1 MLKVYD
7 KKETDFSKNGLAV
20 LKEAQNV
27 CITREINGEY
37 KLTFELPGES
47 NEKWQYLQHNNI
59 VTCEGQRFRIVRK
72 TRENQGVIKRSVECL
87 HVMYDATKKLIPDYP
102 NQMGYT
108 PYAIMTTAFA
118 GTPFHVL
125 TEAEATALGM
135 SWVTDKTDIFQCSKV
150 TPFQIIKKI
159 IENVGKGEIYVDN
172 YNIALVKRI
181 GKDTGL
187 HCTLSNNLQLL
198 SDIADTSDTITRLYA
213 LGKNGMPLP
222 SSVAPHGYI
231 DSTEGIAVYGVLE
244 GYKEYDTEDPN
255 ELHQK
260 ALWEFSPENHERID
274 MVKVAYGLKFVEL
287 YKLFG
292 QNFKINLGDSV
303 KIMNQTLGIDTVQRF
318 TKYVYYP
325 YGPQQSDVILG
336 YPPKTV
342 TDAAVAGLNAS
353 QKLNNVTNQAGE
365 VKSEWFENLVG
376 NLKQTVYDGLKK
388 ELAQH
393 RTGDLW
399 EFGNNSAIAIV
410 DGVIAIAN
418 KRKAD
423 GSWDFRTF
431 GDGSG
436 FVADLI
442 TAGTLKGVQIQQLS
456 DVGTMLMKVYK
467 DTNGGRLTIYDNDGN
482 LNAELGVEGAGG
494 ENTGGTFILYNDSL
508 SKKRVALG
516 TYGLYDSGII
526 ALYGSNNIANVY
538 IAADQGGPCIFL
550 YDNQGVL
557 KSSFTATGGMINGKS
572 IATQTDIQNTIN
584 QHIQQ
589 YHS

>member
-1 MLKVYD
+1 
-7 KKETDFSKNGLAV
+7 
-20 LKEAQNV
+20 
-27 CITREINGEY
+27 
-37 KLTFELPGES
+37 
-47 NEKWQYLQHNNI
+47 
-59 VTCEGQRFRIVRK
+59 
-72 TRENQGVIKRSVECL
+72 
-87 HVMYDATKKLIPDYP
+87 MYDATKKLIPDYP

-108 PYAIMTTAFA
+108 PYAIMATAFS

-172 YNIALVKRI
+172 YNIALVQRI

-187 HCTLSNNLQLL
+187 HCTLSSNLQLL
-198 SDIADTSDTITRLYA
+198 SDIADTGETITRLYA

-231 DSTEGIAVYGVLE
+231 DSTEGIALYGVLE

-255 ELHQK
+255 ELYQK

-274 MVKVAYGLKFVEL
+274 MVKVAYGMKFVEL

-292 QNFKINLGDSV
+292 ANFKVNLGDSV

-336 YPPKTV
+336 YPPKTL

-353 QKLNNVTNQAGE
+353 QKLNNVTNQSGE
-365 VKSEWFENLVG
+365 VKAAWLETLIG
-376 NLKQTVYDGLKK
+376 NIKQTVYNGLKK
-388 ELAQH
+388 ELSVH

-399 EFGNNSAIAIV
+399 EFGNNTAIALV
-410 DGVIAIAN
+410 DGVMAIADSRDSN
-418 KRKAD
+418 
-423 GSWDFRTF
+423 GNWNFRTF
-431 GDGSG
+431 GSGKG

-442 TAGTLKGVQIQQLS
+442 TAGILKGVEIQQIS
-456 DVGTMLMKVYK
+456 DVGNLLLSMYK
-467 DTNGGRLTIYDNDGN
+467 DTNGGKLAIYDTNGN
-482 LNAELGVEGAGG
+482 LNVRLGVEKSGAA
-494 ENTGGTFILYNDSL
+494 NSGGTLVLYNDAPANADPYKYS
-508 SKKRVALG
+508 RVELGIDGAYGCGVINLKDSNGTVRAALYADSNVG
-516 TYGLYDSGII
+516 AVLALFDSG
-526 ALYGSNNIANVY
+526 
-538 IAADQGGPCIFL
+538 
-550 YDNQGVL
+550 GVIKTRL
-557 KSSFTATGGMINGKS
+557 TETDGYINGKK
-572 IATQTDIQNTIN
+572 ILTE
-584 QHIQQ
+584 
-589 YHS
+589 

>member
-7 KKETDFSKNGLAV
+7 KKETDFSRNGLAV

-27 CITREINGEY
+27 CVTREINGEY

-59 VTCEGQRFRIVRK
+59 VTCEGQQFRVVRK
-72 TRENQGVIKRSVECL
+72 TRENQGIIKRSVECL

-108 PYAIMTTAFA
+108 PYAIMATAFS

-172 YNIALVKRI
+172 YNIALVQRI

-198 SDIADTSDTITRLYA
+198 SDIADTGETITRLYA

-231 DSTEGIAVYGVLE
+231 DSTEGIALYGILE
-244 GYKEYDTEDPN
+244 GYKEYDTEGPN
-255 ELHQK
+255 ELYQK

-292 QNFKINLGDSV
+292 QNFKVNLGDSV

-336 YPPKTV
+336 YPPKTL

-353 QKLNNVTNQAGE
+353 EKLSNVTNQAGE

-431 GDGSG
+431 GNGNG

-442 TAGTLKGVQIQQLS
+442 IAGILKGVEIQQVS
-456 DVGTMLMKVYK
+456 DTGKLLLDIYK
-467 DTNGGRLTIYDNDGN
+467 DVNGGKVAIYDTDGN
-482 LNAELGVEGAGG
+482 LNVGIGVEGVGG
-494 ENTGGTFILYNDSL
+494 ENIGGTLMLYNDS
-508 SKKRVALG
+508 KYKPRVALG
-516 TYGLYDSGII
+516 TRGLYDSGFLT
-526 ALYGSNNIANVY
+526 LYGPTNMGNVF
-538 IAADQGGPCIFL
+538 ITASQGGPCIFL
-550 YDNQGVL
+550 YDNNGTL
-557 KSSFTATGGMINGKS
+557 KSSLTATTGTINGQD
-572 IATQTDIQNTIN
+572 IATKKYVDDAIS
-584 QHIQQ
+584 QHILQ
-589 YHS
+589 YHT